1 MMPIET
7 VIAARAPTTPRTP
20 AAWRAYARLRRSPR
34 VAVSVAIATDM
45 RRHPHG
51 RPRQA
56 DSHARQNPLKCHE
69 RPLSA
74 FPAHF

>member
-34 VAVSVAIATDM
+34 VAVATDP

-56 DSHARQNPLKCHE
+56 DSHARQKPLICHE

>member
-34 VAVSVAIATDM
+34 VAVASATDT

-51 RPRQA
+51 RPRQGG
-56 DSHARQNPLKCHE
+56 SHARQLPLKCHE